1 MLAVATTVVPWSALT
16 VAPGIGVVPPAT
28 VTLPDIV
35 PVVVIVKAKPLLA
48 IPPTV
53 TTTGPV
59 VAPEGT
65 GTVMLLALQLLGLAL
80 VPLKV
85 TVLVPWVEPKV
96 VPLIVIESPTA
107 PDVGERLF
115 ILGPT
120 VKVTPLLADP
130 LTVTTRAPVVAPE
143 GTGATMLVLLQLVG
157 VATDPLKVTVLVP

>member
-1 MLAVATTVVPWSALT
+1 MMTEAPTAPEVGERLFIFGPTVN
-16 VAPGIGVVPPAT
+16 
-28 VTLPDIV
+28 VT
-35 PVVVIVKAKPLLA
+35 PLLA
-48 IPPTV
+48 NPPTD
-53 TTTGPV
+53 TTTDPV
-59 VAPEGT
+59 TAPAGT

-85 TVLVPWVEPKV
+85 IVLVPWVEPKV

-130 LTVTTRAPVVAPE
+130 AAVTTTGPVVPPE

-157 VATDPLKVTVLVP
+157 VATVPLKVTVLVP